1 MMEYMTLEEIRKT
14 EIEILDVIAKF
25 CDERK
30 INYWI
35 DCGTLLGAI
44 RHKGFIPWDDDVDVG
59 MLRPDYDRF
68 MKEFNGYDPGYE
80 FHCFENTPKWIWSYG
95 KVMDTETVMYE
106 HDYRQEIFKAMN
118 YGVYV
123 DIFVYDNAPDDDK
136 AMRKMFRRRDFLHHM
151 NNARLKTI
159 FASMKGNMFRGIY
172 GRFGR
177 LILKLFPRYYF
188 VRKLFENSRRY
199 ISEDTKRVGNFS
211 AYMPMVCD
219 KDVFDSFI
227 DVEFEG
233 KKYKAPVGYDKWL
246 RAFYGDYM
254 QLPPVE
260 QRVGHHH
267 FTAYR
272 KTSGGK

>member
-1 MMEYMTLEEIRKT
+1 MREMTLEEVKKT

-44 RHKGFIPWDDDVDVG
+44 RHKGFIPWDDDIDVG

-68 MKEFNGYDPGYE
+68 MKEFNGYSPRYE
-80 FHCFENTPKWIWSYG
+80 FHCLENDSDWLWAYG
-95 KVMDTETVMYE
+95 KVIDNDTVMYE
-106 HDYRQEIFKAMN
+106 HGHSKEIFDAVN

-123 DIFVYDNAPDDDK
+123 DVFIYDNAPDDDN
-136 AMRKMFRRRDFLHHM
+136 AMRKMFRKRDFLHLM
-151 NNARLKTI
+151 SRARLNNI
-159 FASMKGNMFRGIY
+159 FFHSSGNIFR
-172 GRFGR
+172 R
-177 LILKLFPRYYF
+177 LSVRAVRMMLRLFNKNYF
-188 VRKLFENSRRY
+188 VRKVFENSRRY
-199 ISEDTKRVGNFS
+199 ISENTKRVGNF
-211 AYMPMVCD
+211 AAVNYMVCD
-219 KDVFDSFI
+219 KDAFDSFI
-227 DVEFEG
+227 EVEFEG
-233 KKYKAPVGYDKWL
+233 KKYKAPAGYDKWL

-267 FTAYR
+267 FTAYW
-272 KTSGGK
+272 KS